1 MGSNVGE
8 ASDCNHLP
16 STDVT
21 CQLKAYNTHGDSDIA
36 MLTKR
41 TSCDSEAFFCNHV
54 IKDNSQSFVIIN

>member
-1 MGSNVGE
+1 MGSGVRE

-21 CQLKAYNTHGDSDIA
+21 CQLKAYNTDGDSDIA

-41 TSCDSEAFFCNHV
+41 TSCDSEGLFSIHV
-54 IKDNSQSFVIIN
+54 V